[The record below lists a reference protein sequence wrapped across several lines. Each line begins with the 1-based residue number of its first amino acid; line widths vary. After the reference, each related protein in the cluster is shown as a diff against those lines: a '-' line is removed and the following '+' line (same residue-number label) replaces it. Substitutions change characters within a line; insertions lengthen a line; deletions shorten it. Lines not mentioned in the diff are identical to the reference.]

1 MSQNFNK
8 QKRVVS
14 KIEYLGHLGKQ
25 ATLFSSGTLVFLLG
39 AMGVAIGLIL
49 LVGILLMGLM
59 QWADDPGT
67 EVSVIL
73 MGLLACCIASG
84 ISLLICKLGIGMM
97 DSAEELEP
105 VVPFTRDAA
114 DQFAAEES
122 LVRASSEPAL
132 PPEEVLLRA
141 AASGSETPAEQLLR
155 AAADAE
161 RVAPNRAGTYPQ
173 TRAGSRQAPHNLV

>member
-8 QKRVVS
+8 RKRVVS
-14 KIEYLGHLGKQ
+14 KIEYLGHLGEQ

-39 AMGVAIGLIL
+39 ALGVAIGLIL
-49 LVGILLMGLM
+49 LVGILLMWRM
-59 QWADDPGT
+59 QWGNDPGAAL
-67 EVSVIL
+67 SSIL
-73 MGLLACCIASG
+73 GGLVACFIASG
-84 ISLLICKLGIGMM
+84 ISLFVCKLGIGMM

-132 PPEEVLLRA
+132 PRKRSCCVPPLPVRRRLRNSCCRRLLMQK
-141 AASGSETPAEQLLR
+141 E
-155 AAADAE
+155 
-161 RVAPNRAGTYPQ
+161 
-173 TRAGSRQAPHNLV
+173 